1 MLAER
6 TGAAMPEIIF
16 KGKTPAGEWVKGY
29 YASKDNKAY
38 IITIKRTD
46 AVGEYFEA
54 VEVIPESVFM
64 GLHFVDKNKQQIFAG
79 DILRR
84 HKGELIVIAWSYF
97 ESRFNALLYVEKRQR
112 YAGAAFIVDID
123 IEQYEIIGNAFDNPE
138 LIQEAK
144 TWQSVNE

>member
-1 MLAER
+1 
-6 TGAAMPEIIF
+6 MPEIIF

-38 IITIKRTD
+38 IITVERAD

-54 VEVIPESVFM
+54 VEVFPESAFM
-64 GLHFVDKNKQQIFAG
+64 GLNFVDKNGQQIFAG

-84 HKGELIVIAWSYF
+84 HKGELIVIAWSEF
-97 ESRFNALLYVEKRQR
+97 ESMFNALLYVEKRQR
-112 YAGAAFIVDID
+112 YAGAAFIRDID
-123 IEQYEIIGNAFDNPE
+123 IEKYEIIGNMLDNPE

-144 TWQSVNE
+144 TWQPINE